1 MKRPAIA
8 RMKRWSIL
16 GLACAAAASQAP
28 AAQTATSGKPTI
40 YVCTDAKGHRI
51 TSDRPIPECLDRDQ
65 NLLNPD
71 GSLRGVRERY
81 LSPAERAARDEEQ
94 RRKQLEAAARM
105 DAVRR
110 DRNLLARYPNQAAH
124 DKARAAALDDVQ
136 HSIEMSR
143 SRLLELERERQP
155 LLSEAEFYAKQKHL
169 PPKLKRALDD
179 NEASADAQKSL
190 IQNQEIEL
198 RRVTALYDT
207 ELAKLKRLW
216 AGAPPGSLDAIQ
228 PTGASAP
235 APASAPSSRP
245 RQP

>member
-1 MKRPAIA
+1 MMKRPVTA
-8 RMKRWSIL
+8 RLKRWSLL
-16 GLACAAAASQAP
+16 GLACATLASQA
-28 AAQTATSGKPTI
+28 AAQGTPSAKPSI
-40 YVCTDAKGHRI
+40 YTCVDAKGHRI

-65 NLLNPD
+65 RLLNPD

-81 LSPAERAARDEEQ
+81 LSPAERAARDEERHRQ
-94 RRKQLEAAARM
+94 QLEAAAKM

-136 HSIEMSR
+136 HSIEVSKT
-143 SRLLELERERQP
+143 RLLELERERQP
-155 LLSEAEFYAKQKHL
+155 LLSEAEFYAKQKRL

-179 NEASADAQKSL
+179 NEASTDAQKSL
-190 IQNQEIEL
+190 IQNQQVEL

-216 AGAPPGSLDAIQ
+216 AGAPPGSLD
-228 PTGASAP
+228 PTPPASGA
-235 APASAPSSRP
+235 APAS
-245 RQP
+245 QP